1 MKKLIPFFIV
11 FLLILLIWPFYNY
24 RILIILLL
32 LACLIKIYI
41 DAINI
46 YKIEKIHDNSYNII
60 IKESNHRIKNNIGI
74 LTNIIDLKKFIYDDP
89 QVIELLDDLRN
100 KMVLISKIHEKIY
113 ESCDTKN
120 ILIKSYIEDVLKTTN
135 NFYDNSINISYD
147 IEDCLIKSKLAVDIV
162 LIIQEFFTNAVKY
175 AYSEN
180 MEDKKFS
187 IYFKK
192 LNDFEYLIEMSDNGI
207 GFDNLNLSQA
217 SNFGLKIVQTI
228 INQYKGKIELS
239 NNNGAE
245 IKIYL
250 TASI

>member
-11 FLLILLIWPFYNY
+11 FLLILLIVPFYNY

-41 DAINI
+41 DVINI
-46 YKIEKIHDNSYNII
+46 HKIEKIHDNSYNII

-89 QVIELLDDLRN
+89 QIIELLDDLRN

-135 NFYDNSINISYD
+135 NFYDNSVNIYYD

-175 AYSEN
+175 AYSDN
-180 MEDKKFS
+180 MDKKFS

-192 LNDFEYLIEMSDNGI
+192 LNDFEYLIKMSDNGI

-250 TASI
+250 INKI